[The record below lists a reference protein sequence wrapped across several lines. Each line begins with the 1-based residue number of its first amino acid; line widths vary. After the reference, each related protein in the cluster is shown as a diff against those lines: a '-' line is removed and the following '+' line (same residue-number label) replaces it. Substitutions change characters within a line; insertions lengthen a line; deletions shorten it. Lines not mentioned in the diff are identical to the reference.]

1 MKKDLSILQ
10 TAWFCTA
17 LLLLLLNDFFFKAAY
32 ANGLTGKLSDF
43 AGLFILPLFFTA
55 FLPQL
60 KKLIFLLS
68 AAFFIYWKSVYSQPA
83 IDLFNSL
90 GLLNIG
96 RVVDYTDLMALLILP
111 VAWLLEERKANVYR
125 LRIPLAA
132 PLLLSLFA
140 FVATSIPFTRRLSP
154 GINYTI
160 ERMPLDSLI
169 KALGPKVNTRW
180 SFHSKNNFSI
190 HGTINFTDTTSAD
203 FMPVSKLYA
212 SDTLMLDGSFTIINP
227 SDSIARIYA
236 SLENYNLETDVVT
249 IRLYG
254 WLIKDHDVHEPKT
267 SFPYEQEKEHVETV
281 FENLVVKPLNNSRG
295 PNPSSAKTRS
305 NFPFP

>member
-1 MKKDLSILQ
+1 MRKDLSILQ

-43 AGLFILPLFFTA
+43 AGLFILPLFFSA
-55 FLPQL
+55 LLPQL

-68 AAFFIYWKSVYSQPA
+68 AVFFIYWKSVYSQPA

-96 RVVDYTDLMALLILP
+96 RVVDYTDLIALLILP
-111 VAWLLEERKANVYR
+111 LAWLLEERKANVYQ

-140 FVATSIPFTRRLSP
+140 FIATSTAPTRRFSP
-154 GINYTI
+154 NIRYTF
-160 ERMPLDSLI
+160 EQMPLDSFI
-169 KALGPKVNTRW
+169 SALEPEINIRW
-180 SFHSKNNFSI
+180 NVHSRQNLN
-190 HGTINFTDTTSAD
+190 HEERINFKDSTSAD
-203 FMPVSKLYA
+203 FMSISKLYS
-212 SDTLMLDGSFTIINP
+212 SDTLVLDGYFTISNP
-227 SDSIARIYA
+227 SDSIQGIYA
-236 SLENYNLETDVVT
+236 YIENYNLERDIVT
-249 IRLYG
+249 VSLRR
-254 WLIKDHDVHEPKT
+254 WDIKNHNIHEPID
-267 SFPYEQEKEHVETV
+267 SFPYEQEKEHIKTV

-295 PNPSSAKTRS
+295 PNHSSAKTRS